1 MKASNQAIS
10 QKTSLTVAKKARQ
23 EKSRMLVRSGQKSQE
38 SMFLIQPSIFEEIK
52 VVHRVLSF
60 D

>member
-1 MKASNQAIS
+1 MKSNQQAFD
-10 QKTSLTVAKKARQ
+10 QENALLAAKKARQ
-23 EKSRMLVRSGQKSQE
+23 EKARALVKSGQKSQQ
-38 SMFLIQPSIFEEIK
+38 SMFLIQPSTAKAVK

>member
-1 MKASNQAIS
+1 MKSHQQAFD
-10 QKTSLTVAKKARQ
+10 QENTLLAAKKARQ
-23 EKSRMLVRSGQKSQE
+23 EKSRALVRAGQVSQQ
-38 SMFLIQPSIFEEIK
+38 SMFLIQPATARAVK